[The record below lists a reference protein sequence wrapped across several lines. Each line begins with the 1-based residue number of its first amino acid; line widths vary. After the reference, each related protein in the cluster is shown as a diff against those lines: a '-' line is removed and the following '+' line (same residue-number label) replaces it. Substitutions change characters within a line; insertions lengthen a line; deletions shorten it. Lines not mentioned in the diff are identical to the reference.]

1 MHVAGLFIYPVKSL
15 RGCAVPAATV
25 DALGFAGD
33 RRFLVVDDTGKFL
46 TQRSHARMA
55 QVDTAL
61 SGGSLTLSA
70 DGAGS
75 VTISTTSGATAP
87 LRTVSIWKH
96 EGLLAE
102 DCGPEAARWLSAF
115 LGQSVHLVRSG
126 PKFHR
131 PVLKKAARSG
141 DLFAFNDG
149 SPILVASEASLAALN
164 DRIHENGGE
173 PVPMNRFRPNLVL
186 TGCNA
191 FAEDTF
197 PALRIGAVT
206 LRNAGK
212 SDRCIMTTTDQSTGE
227 RRGKEP
233 LRTLATFRRDSALDP
248 TAVYFG
254 ANFINETKH
263 GTIRVGDTVDGHRV

>member
-1 MHVAGLFIYPVKSL
+1 MRVAGLFIYPVKSL

-46 TQRSHARMA
+46 TQRTHARMA
-55 QVDTAL
+55 QVNTTL
-61 SGGSLTLSA
+61 SDSSLTLSA
-70 DGAGS
+70 DGAGA
-75 VTISTTSGATAP
+75 VTVPTTPDAAAP

-102 DCGPEAARWLSAF
+102 DCGPAAARWLSAF
-115 LGQSVHLVRSG
+115 LGQSVHLVRLG

-149 SPILVASEASLAALN
+149 SPVLGVSEASLADLN
-164 DRIHENGGE
+164 DRIQENGGE

-186 TGCNA
+186 TGCAA
-191 FAEDTF
+191 FAEDAAPF
-197 PALRIGAVT
+197 LRLGDVV

-212 SDRCIMTTTDQSTGE
+212 SDRCIVTTTDQLTGE
-227 RRGKEP
+227 RVGKEP
-233 LRTLATFRRDSALDP
+233 LKTLAAFRRDPALDP

-254 ANFINETKH
+254 ANFINESKS
-263 GTIRVGDTVDGHRV
+263 GTIRVGDAVDAHPG